1 MKISDFHFDLPEERI
16 AQRAA
21 EPRDSA
27 RMMVLHR
34 AGRRIEHRLVRDL
47 PEYLNPGDLLVLND
61 TRVIPARVFGV
72 KEASGGRV
80 EVLFLEENADGTWD
94 ALLRA
99 GSARPQPGIRV
110 RLGGATTL
118 TVELVAEGEKGRCTL
133 RVVSGGPVVDFLQ
146 REGVPPLPPYIR
158 RAPVDDATPGD
169 RNRYQTVYARD
180 PGSVAAP
187 TAGLHFTPG
196 LFEALSARGVDRA
209 FVTLHVG
216 LGTFRPV
223 TAADPREHRME
234 GERFEVS
241 PDTAARLAQTRAAG
255 GRVVAVGS
263 TTVRTL
269 ETMARDHGGPAPCRG
284 RSDLFIHGPF
294 AFRMTDAMLT
304 NFHLPCSTLLMM
316 VCALAGREF
325 TLHAYEE
332 AVRLNYRFYS
342 YGDCML
348 VL

>member
-1 MKISDFHFDLPEERI
+1 MKISDFHYNLPEDRI
-16 AQRAA
+16 AQQAA
-21 EPRDSA
+21 EPRDAA
-27 RMMVLHR
+27 RMMVLYR
-34 AGRRIEHRLVRDL
+34 ADRRIEHRLVRDL

-99 GSARPQPGIRV
+99 GSARPQPGMRV
-110 RLGGATTL
+110 RLGGVTTL
-118 TVELVAEGEKGRCTL
+118 TVELLAEGEKGRCTL
-133 RVVSGGPVVDFLQ
+133 RIVSGGPVVDFLQ

-158 RAPVDDATPGD
+158 RAPVDDATPAD

-196 LFEALSARGVDRA
+196 LFDTLAARGVDRA

-234 GERFEVS
+234 GERFEVGA
-241 PDTAARLAQTRAAG
+241 DTAARLVQTRAAG

-284 RSDLFIHGPF
+284 RSDLFIHSPF

>member
-1 MKISDFHFDLPEERI
+1 MKISDFHYDLPEERI
-16 AQRAA
+16 AQQAA

-34 AGRRIEHRLVRDL
+34 ADRRIEHRLVRDL

-99 GSARPQPGIRV
+99 GSSRPQPGMRV
-110 RLGGATTL
+110 RLGGVTTL

-158 RAPVDDATPGD
+158 RAPVDDATPAD

-187 TAGLHFTPG
+187 TA
-196 LFEALSARGVDRA
+196 
-209 FVTLHVG
+209 
-216 LGTFRPV
+216 
-223 TAADPREHRME
+223 
-234 GERFEVS
+234 
-241 PDTAARLAQTRAAG
+241 ARLAQTRAAA

-269 ETMARDHGGPAPCRG
+269 ETMARDHGGPAPCQG
-284 RSDLFIHGPF
+284 RSDLFIHSPF

>member
-1 MKISDFHFDLPEERI
+1 MKISDFHYDLPEERI
-16 AQRAA
+16 AQQAA

-34 AGRRIEHRLVRDL
+34 ADRRIEHRLVRDL

-99 GSARPQPGIRV
+99 GSSRPQPGMRV
-110 RLGGATTL
+110 RLGGVTTL
-118 TVELVAEGEKGRCTL
+118 SVELVAEGEKGRCTL
-133 RVVSGGPVVDFLQ
+133 RVVSGGPVVDFFQ

-158 RAPVDDATPGD
+158 RAPVDDATPAD

-187 TAGLHFTPG
+187 TA
-196 LFEALSARGVDRA
+196 
-209 FVTLHVG
+209 
-216 LGTFRPV
+216 
-223 TAADPREHRME
+223 
-234 GERFEVS
+234 
-241 PDTAARLAQTRAAG
+241 ARLAQTRAAA

-269 ETMARDHGGPAPCRG
+269 ETMARDHGGPAPCQG
-284 RSDLFIHGPF
+284 RSDLFIHSPF

>member
-1 MKISDFHFDLPEERI
+1 MKISDFHFDLPEDRI
-16 AQRAA
+16 AQQAA

-34 AGRRIEHRLVRDL
+34 ADQRIEHRFVRDL

-99 GSARPQPGIRV
+99 GSARPQPGMRV
-110 RLGGATTL
+110 RLGGVTTL
-118 TVELVAEGEKGRCTL
+118 TVELVAEGEKGRCSL

-158 RAPVDDATPGD
+158 RAPVDDATPAD
-169 RNRYQTVYARD
+169 RDRYQTVYARD

-187 TAGLHFTPG
+187 TAGLHFTPAI
-196 LFEALSARGVDRA
+196 FDALAARGVERA

-234 GERFEVS
+234 GERFEVGA
-241 PDTAARLAQTRAAG
+241 DTAARLAQTRAAG
-255 GRVVAVGS
+255 GRIVAVGS

-284 RSDLFIHGPF
+284 RSDLFIHSPF

>member
-1 MKISDFHFDLPEERI
+1 MKISDFHYDLPEERI
-16 AQRAA
+16 AQQAA

-34 AGRRIEHRLVRDL
+34 ADRRIEHRLVRDL

-99 GSARPQPGIRV
+99 GSSRPQPGMRV
-110 RLGGATTL
+110 RLGGVTTL
-118 TVELVAEGEKGRCTL
+118 SVELVAEGEKGRCTL
-133 RVVSGGPVVDFLQ
+133 RVVSGGPVVDFFQ

-158 RAPVDDATPGD
+158 RAPVDDATPAD

-187 TAGLHFTPG
+187 TAGLHFTPE
-196 LFEALSARGVDRA
+196 LFDSLAARGVDRA

-234 GERFEVS
+234 GERFEVAA
-241 PDTAARLAQTRAAG
+241 PTAARLAQTRAAA

-269 ETMARDHGGPAPCRG
+269 ETMARDHGGPAPCQG
-284 RSDLFIHGPF
+284 RSDLFIHSPF

>member
-1 MKISDFHFDLPEERI
+1 MKISDFHFDLPDERI
-16 AQRAA
+16 AQQAA

-27 RMMVLHR
+27 RMMVLR
-34 AGRRIEHRLVRDL
+34 RCDRRIEHRLVRDL
-47 PEYLNPGDLLVLND
+47 PEYLHPGDLLVLND

-99 GSARPQPGIRV
+99 GSARPQPGTRV
-110 RLGGATTL
+110 RLGGATQL
-118 TVELVAEGEKGRCTL
+118 TVELAAEAEKGRCTL
-133 RVVSGGPVVDFLQ
+133 RVIEGGPVVDFLQ

-158 RAPVDDATPGD
+158 RAPVDDATPAD
-169 RNRYQTVYARD
+169 RDRYQTVYARD

-196 LFEALSARGVDRA
+196 LFDALAARGVDRA

-234 GERFEVS
+234 GERFEVGA
-241 PDTAARLAQTRAAG
+241 DTAARLARTRAAG
-255 GRVVAVGS
+255 GRIVAVGS

-269 ETMARDHGGPAPCRG
+269 ETMARDHGGPAACMG
-284 RSDLFIHGPF
+284 RSDLFIHEPF

-332 AVRLNYRFYS
+332 AVRLGYRFYS

>member
-1 MKISDFHFDLPEERI
+1 MKISDFQYDLPEDRI
-16 AQRAA
+16 AQQAA

-27 RMMVLHR
+27 RMMVLNR
-34 AGRRIEHRLVRDL
+34 TDRRIEHRLVRDL

-99 GSARPQPGIRV
+99 GSARPQPGMRV
-110 RLGGATTL
+110 RLGGVTTL
-118 TVELVAEGEKGRCTL
+118 TVELVVEGEKGRCTL

-158 RAPVDDATPGD
+158 RAPVDDATPAD

-196 LFEALSARGVDRA
+196 LFDALTARGVDRA

-234 GERFEVS
+234 GERFEVGAE
-241 PDTAARLAQTRAAG
+241 TAARLAQTRATG

-284 RSDLFIHGPF
+284 RSDLFIHSPF